1 MGGNRDQLEG
11 TLEMLM
17 LNNIKI
23 DFDMFG
29 SFVEEINMSNL
40 NGTLIVIVVEVDT
53 AESCS
58 NHRNQ
63 RSSDVVSTRT

>member
-17 LNNIKI
+17 PGDIKI
-23 DFDMFG
+23 GFNMFG
-29 SFVEEINMSNL
+29 SFVEEISMSNL
-40 NGTLIVIVVEVDT
+40 NGTLIVIVEKVDMT
-53 AESCS
+53 ESCS

-63 RSSDVVSTRT
+63 RNLDAVSTRA

>member
-11 TLEMLM
+11 TLKMLM
-17 LNNIKI
+17 PENIKI
-23 DFDMFG
+23 DFNMFG
-29 SFVEEINMSNL
+29 LFVEEISMSIL